1 MTMIATAEVVVGERY
16 RREPGDLPA
25 LADSIREAG
34 LLHPIVVTSDG
45 RLVCGERRL
54 RACRD
59 LLGWDEIPA
68 RVVDECTPEEGELH
82 ENEARKDLAPSERVK
97 LVEALRSDRSA
108 NLHSG
113 RFVAKQVT
121 TEEALEEHGRSRR
134 DHFHVARVVR
144 DGVPELVSAMDAGE
158 VSIGAAAVIA
168 AQPADRQREI
178 VALPARERREE
189 VRRLRQARVK
199 VAKRPRRGKPSA
211 AGLAAE
217 ITRLS
222 ARIDGAR
229 ESAAESRAGREKA
242 IKAIARMR
250 ESLDALEASLEAAP
264 APKRKPRP
272 SKRKEEPRQSPPVIG
287 EAALNE
293 RWARLHDGQRA
304 RAALK
309 AEVVAAAV
317 DARDRDGVAM
327 RAACEAASKGTEW
340 SPATV
345 LDWYYGKG
353 GEAGL
358 ADYPRHLWPLVMTP
372 GHTGG
377 VSTAECD
384 PAAWEAF
391 KTDYL
396 RPEQPPLEMCYRNLE
411 RLAKAE
417 GWTIPCSAAALKRR
431 LDREVHP
438 SAITLAREGSEALAK
453 MRPSQI
459 RERPQRALEAVN
471 ADGHEIDVFVRWPNA
486 EKPVR
491 PTLVAWQDIHSAK
504 ILSWRIDRT
513 ENSDGYRLS
522 FADLLRDHGIPQH
535 VFVDNGRAIAAKG
548 LTGGKDNRYK
558 FKVKRDDPVGLLTQL
573 VGQENIHWV
582 LPYHGQS
589 KPIERAFRDLAS
601 DIAKDHRLRGAY
613 TGNKP
618 DAKPENYGSK
628 AVPLETFLAVL
639 EDGIARHNARRGR
652 RGMGLEGR
660 SFDEAFKE
668 SYERHAADIPKPTEA
683 QLSRWLLGAK
693 GIRAHKTNGAVELFG
708 TRYWSER
715 LSETLAGRSAEKR
728 EVVVRF
734 DPDHLDRPVTVETLD
749 GRLIGKAEPQGAVKF
764 IDTQAARDHAR
775 DQARLKRHAREQLE
789 IHRRM
794 GAREYDR
801 LLDAAD
807 AETKDAEEV
816 PARSKVVA
824 GVFGREPARAKP
836 APVAAAT
843 GTDNLIRMMVDRAI
857 PPIDEEDA
865 T

>member
-1 MTMIATAEVVVGERY
+1 M
-16 RREPGDLPA
+16 
-25 LADSIREAG
+25 
-34 LLHPIVVTSDG
+34 
-45 RLVCGERRL
+45 
-54 RACRD
+54 
-59 LLGWDEIPA
+59 
-68 RVVDECTPEEGELH
+68 
-82 ENEARKDLAPSERVK
+82 
-97 LVEALRSDRSA
+97 
-108 NLHSG
+108 
-113 RFVAKQVT
+113 
-121 TEEALEEHGRSRR
+121 
-134 DHFHVARVVR
+134 
-144 DGVPELVSAMDAGE
+144 
-158 VSIGAAAVIA
+158 
-168 AQPADRQREI
+168 
-178 VALPARERREE
+178 
-189 VRRLRQARVK
+189 RRLRQARVK